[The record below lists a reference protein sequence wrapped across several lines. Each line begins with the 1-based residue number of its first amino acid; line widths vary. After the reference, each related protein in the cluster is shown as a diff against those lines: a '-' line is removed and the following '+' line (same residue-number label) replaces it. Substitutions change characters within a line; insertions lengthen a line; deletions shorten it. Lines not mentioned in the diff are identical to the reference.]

1 MRKSLSAIF
10 AMALLSS
17 PAFAGDTANH
27 TVTVTVAAV
36 NEVAIVGGNV
46 SLNIGSSY
54 AASDATTADLT
65 WSTNES
71 GKKITVVTDLTT
83 IDYPLVVTAT
93 SVTGGTAAG
102 AVTVSDTAQDLVT
115 GISLTDGTA
124 DLSYSASATAGDG
137 TGVEAHTVT
146 YTILAS

>member
-1 MRKSLSAIF
+1 MRKSLSAILALAF
-10 AMALLSS
+10 LSLPAMA
-17 PAFAGDTANH
+17 ADTANH

-36 NEVAIVGGNV
+36 NEVAISGGNV
-46 SLNIGSSY
+46 DLNIGSTY
-54 AASDATTADLT
+54 AAADSSTADLS

-71 GKKITVVTDLTT
+71 GKKITVVSSLST
-83 IDYPLVVTAT
+83 INYPLLVEAT
-93 SVTGGTAAG
+93 SVSGGTSAG
-102 AVTVSDTAQDLVT
+102 AVTVSNVAQDLVT

-137 TGVEAHTVT
+137 TGVEAHTIT